1 MMKIVVPKWQLDNKN
16 LTTIG
21 LLVTIIAMENFFY
34 LIPSDLYIIGG
45 IKYSDIGLIFAWL
58 WMLYEF
64 IHFNFRFDKRE
75 STIPILFY
83 LIILLSSISGEYL
96 LGQPI
101 LLTIRQNRYLLTCM
115 ALYYIVLNSMYFGE
129 LDKRDITKIFV
140 YIAVA
145 ESVLYITQYFLGA
158 NIKFLNI
165 AVDTRYGSARLRS
178 DYLFILIFMYFCLG
192 RLMSKK
198 KYIFISLIGLMNG
211 VYIMMVV
218 VKNRA
223 PVLIMLLTFLIAY
236 LLWNADISKKV
247 SVLFLLILVGV
258 IFYHTS
264 IIQDSIN
271 TIKYGDAIGTQ
282 NTAIREV
289 GRRYYLQKIQQSP
302 LLGYGEPNINYGP
315 AYSESGAN
323 FNIFLADNG
332 IFGFLYC
339 HGLIGGIWLVLLFVQ
354 MFKQAFSLLKEKN
367 EYVFILYSSF
377 EFLNLYMGMHWY
389 YYYALPFVLFLCIL
403 NYEYNMRRS

>member
-165 AVDTRYGSARLRS
+165 AVDTRYGSA
-178 DYLFILIFMYFCLG
+178 
-192 RLMSKK
+192 
-198 KYIFISLIGLMNG
+198 
-211 VYIMMVV
+211 
-218 VKNRA
+218 
-223 PVLIMLLTFLIAY
+223 
-236 LLWNADISKKV
+236 
-247 SVLFLLILVGV
+247 
-258 IFYHTS
+258 
-264 IIQDSIN
+264 
-271 TIKYGDAIGTQ
+271 
-282 NTAIREV
+282 
-289 GRRYYLQKIQQSP
+289 
-302 LLGYGEPNINYGP
+302 
-315 AYSESGAN
+315 
-323 FNIFLADNG
+323 
-332 IFGFLYC
+332 
-339 HGLIGGIWLVLLFVQ
+339 
-354 MFKQAFSLLKEKN
+354 
-367 EYVFILYSSF
+367 
-377 EFLNLYMGMHWY
+377 
-389 YYYALPFVLFLCIL
+389 
-403 NYEYNMRRS
+403 